1 ILLAVRQLERGEA
14 VVENP
19 YSRIVKREGN
29 PKAQEV
35 VNQVFEPVD
44 QNWRGIG
51 RILQNGLQL
60 RPAYRRF
67 DAMAMGDTPPV
78 VAAFE
83 TDCISGLVLQGLKKP
98 HDCPCFGDACTPE
111 HPLGA
116 PMVSSEGACAAYYA
130 YARHKHGNIPA

>member
-1 ILLAVRQLERGEA
+1 QGFLAPGHVCTVAGYKDYETIADEYFVPIVVTGFEPVDILQGILLAVRQLERGEA
-14 VVENP
+14 AVENP

-51 RILQNGLQL
+51 RILQSGLQL

-67 DAMAMGDTPPV
+67 DAMALVDTPPV

-83 TDCISGLVLQGLKKP
+83 SDCISGLVLQGLKKP
-98 HDCPCFGDACTPE
+98 
-111 HPLGA
+111 
-116 PMVSSEGACAAYYA
+116 
-130 YARHKHGNIPA
+130 